1 MGPAYDGTAY
11 DGIVADEPSIQ
22 ASLRNFREYDAPL
35 ATKLR
40 LLVRNNLIKARTRKN
55 CCGNHGQPG
64 C

>member
-1 MGPAYDGTAY
+1 MDR
-11 DGIVADEPSIQ
+11 PSLR
-22 ASLRNFREYDAPL
+22 ASLANFRDYDAPL

-40 LLVRNNLIKARTRKN
+40 LLVTNNLTKLRTRSS

>member
-1 MGPAYDGTAY
+1 MTPTLRA
-11 DGIVADEPSIQ
+11 VEKPSIR
-22 ASLRNFREYDAPL
+22 ASLANFREYDAPF

-40 LLVRNNLIKARTRKN
+40 MLVSNNMKKMRTRSN